1 MIDKKYFCYEIYK
14 NISIWSDQNKVK
26 YNPCSIFQGHIKET
40 KDVDIAKVWNSPE
53 HLKIKQMVETDTRIP
68 GCDVCYQEEAAGR
81 TSRRNNTK
89 KLYEDFHCDTNIN
102 LNSPQSIDYS
112 VGNLCNLKC
121 VICGPNSSTS
131 WLSDYQKMSPDINIE
146 LFKYNKNIQKLLDDE
161 SVLRNI
167 KTIHFHGGGEPLLS
181 NNHLDLLNKIKDVK
195 GLKDVRVFYNT
206 NGTVIPNDTT
216 MELWEQCLLVELYF
230 SIDDISS
237 RFEYQ
242 RTGANWEKVCNNIEI
257 MKKIMPHNHMFN
269 VNCVWSLLN
278 LYYLDEVFDWY
289 NATLKTNRYGD
300 PSNFILQKAVGE
312 TEIKNLTESSLDVLK
327 NKFSLHPRLFDL
339 VKSIPKG
346 TEDNQVFW
354 NYINKLDSIRN
365 TEFRKVF
372 PEWSLL
378 I

>member
-14 NISIWSDQNKVK
+14 NISIWSNQNKVR
-26 YNPCSIFQGHIKET
+26 YNPCSLFQGYIKET

-68 GCDVCYQEEAAGR
+68 GCDVCYREEAAGR
-81 TSRRNNTK
+81 KSRRNNTK

-131 WLSDYQKMSPDINIE
+131 WLSDYQQMRPDVNIE

-161 SVLRNI
+161 SVLGNI

-354 NYINKLDSIRN
+354 NYINRLDNVRN